1 MIPTARQ
8 TAPLLIV
15 AGLFAGTAGAQTDL
29 ATLAGS
35 WETAPTAPGDTVR
48 TRVSG
53 GWVLDGMWLRLELED
68 VHDNGRSHLE
78 YLMLR
83 QAGDGG
89 VTGYLFTATAPEPLR
104 LTGGW
109 NGAEELALTGSE
121 EGDVWIWRR
130 ESRCSAVLSRGFA
143 KDDTR
148 LRIAESRLHSGEC
161 QPAQVAEKPIAA
173 SPDPVASRDDG
184 RPVGSTPGTPATA
197 AGEAEVQVA
206 ELPTARSPATA
217 TDAPAAARVILAGR
231 GKPLDEVQKA
241 VGLLREFLLERGV
254 AVESPSDQIV
264 ILQAADAS
272 LAYLVGEVRDRGA
285 ASLLYVNAA
294 FGARERII
302 VECYDRNGLLLW
314 KEKAVGGTALR
325 DFKWM
330 NPKLVQRI
338 QEKLEPRIGGV
349 GLPVGSA
356 GTS

>member
-8 TAPLLIV
+8 TIPLLIV
-15 AGLFAGTAGAQTDL
+15 AGLFAGAAGAQTEL

-35 WETAPTAPGDTVR
+35 WESEPTAAGDAVR

-53 GWVLDGMWLRLELED
+53 GWVLDGVWLRLEVED
-68 VHDNGRSHLE
+68 VHDSGRSHLE
-78 YLMLR
+78 YLILR

-89 VTGYLFTATAPEPLR
+89 VNGYLFTATAPEPLR

-109 NGAEELALTGSE
+109 NGAEELALAGSE
-121 EGDVWIWRR
+121 EGDAWIWRR
-130 ESRCSAVLSRGFA
+130 ESKCSAVLSRRSA
-143 KDDTR
+143 KAGAR
-148 LRIAESRLHSGEC
+148 LRVAESRLRSREC
-161 QPAQVAEKPIAA
+161 RSTQIAEKPAAA
-173 SPDPVASRDDG
+173 SPAPIASRDDG
-184 RPVGSTPGTPATA
+184 RPVGSTPGTPATP
-197 AGEAEVQVA
+197 AGETEVQGA
-206 ELPTARSPATA
+206 ELPAARP
-217 TDAPAAARVILAGR
+217 PAAAQVILAGR

-314 KEKAVGGTALR
+314 KERAVGGTALR

-338 QEKLEPRIGGV
+338 KEKLEPRIGGV